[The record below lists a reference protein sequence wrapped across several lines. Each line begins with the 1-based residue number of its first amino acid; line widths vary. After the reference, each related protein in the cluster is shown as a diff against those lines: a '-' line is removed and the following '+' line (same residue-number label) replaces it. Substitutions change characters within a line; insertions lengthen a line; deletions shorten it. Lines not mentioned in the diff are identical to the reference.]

1 MNKNIQS
8 KKQKYNAALAM
19 AVLMTLGGFTFGTN
33 PTFAET
39 NDKPVW
45 VGSYNAGAYKD
56 GIFVS
61 NADTTDN
68 LVHIGADVQTKV
80 VNVTDSVT
88 SNNKAVYVGAYDKL
102 VANEGVNISNINFHD
117 TTSTGEKHGLYVFGA
132 TVEAPTIRVD
142 NLTTDSTEALAGL
155 VAGTDVGYG
164 MNKETLKADSIYVG
178 NVKSDTSKYVYG
190 SLLQGALWQSFH
202 EGQDNNLTIENI
214 TGGADNAIVGGIEV
228 QFANSTMSDC
238 SYDITGDTVI
248 SNINSTQGSAYG
260 IMAKG
265 SSTGSE
271 AAYMHLNNLKI
282 SDIHGKDLSVGICGH
297 VGDIIVDNA
306 DINMT
311 GKDGYN
317 GLYAE
322 PVADAEKAA
331 VNSFAVSGSLVGN
344 IKLDNAEGSYNIQG
358 DILADR
364 FNLDK
369 QVEVAI
375 KQLED
380 PKTLEQLKEQ
390 LKEGH
395 PDWTDEQV
403 DDFINNQ
410 VADLVNTLKNSGHI
424 NLGGK
429 LALYGDVYAKC
440 GGNVNINLTKDSIF
454 EGQAD
459 NYADCDTFCSIVWR
473 KADLDGLNKS
483 ALYKLFGFDS
493 MQEQLE
499 MQGLPIVGAGK
510 IDISMKDDSIWKAHG
525 KSFVDTLNFKDGGLV
540 DMHAEDGSSITA
552 GKVTGNGTFIMN
564 LSNNADKSDMLYV
577 KDFSE
582 AGVQTIQANLKDGL
596 KPEDLKGMRF
606 ATTGGDD
613 YKRNPNE
620 KFKVVLYK
628 NQGVNDVTYK
638 VSNEAFNVKN
648 EKFDPEATET
658 NEKFN
663 GGKDGAGTYKPGND
677 YITAIFSGQS
687 FTRETVDFEKIQQ
700 DVNNGTI
707 EDWDDLYDENGKF
720 LPQYIKKEI
729 IENPVKEGTN
739 WYLDTAVNT
748 TSNSGNI
755 IKNAAALDYANAVTT
770 DTLNKRLGEARYSN
784 EGDGMW
790 ARVRHDRFGK
800 TNRYEGKN
808 TMTELGYD
816 WKRCDTSYGK
826 HMQGAAVNYTTGSAD
841 YKGVT
846 GESSTKR
853 YGLSFYDTQLRETGH
868 YLDTVAKFGRVSNKF
883 TLEQEDENNVKA
895 DYHNNYYALSFE
907 YGRKNPL
914 ENNWYVEPQAQLQY
928 TYLAST
934 DYRTSQS
941 TDVQLSGTDSLI
953 GRVGFRIGRELDD
966 KTAFYVDANAYHEF
980 LGNQD
985 ILASDRTG
993 IMNATTHNDGIW
1005 YEAGV
1010 GISGK
1015 LNKNTN
1021 GFVQFTKGFG
1031 SDVEHT
1037 WSFEGGLNFTF

>member
-1 MNKNIQS
+1 
-8 KKQKYNAALAM
+8 
-19 AVLMTLGGFTFGTN
+19 
-33 PTFAET
+33 
-39 NDKPVW
+39 
-45 VGSYNAGAYKD
+45 
-56 GIFVS
+56 
-61 NADTTDN
+61 
-68 LVHIGADVQTKV
+68 
-80 VNVTDSVT
+80 
-88 SNNKAVYVGAYDKL
+88 
-102 VANEGVNISNINFHD
+102 
-117 TTSTGEKHGLYVFGA
+117 
-132 TVEAPTIRVD
+132 
-142 NLTTDSTEALAGL
+142 
-155 VAGTDVGYG
+155 
-164 MNKETLKADSIYVG
+164 
-178 NVKSDTSKYVYG
+178 
-190 SLLQGALWQSFH
+190 
-202 EGQDNNLTIENI
+202 
-214 TGGADNAIVGGIEV
+214 
-228 QFANSTMSDC
+228 
-238 SYDITGDTVI
+238 
-248 SNINSTQGSAYG
+248 
-260 IMAKG
+260 
-265 SSTGSE
+265 
-271 AAYMHLNNLKI
+271 
-282 SDIHGKDLSVGICGH
+282 
-297 VGDIIVDNA
+297 
-306 DINMT
+306 
-311 GKDGYN
+311 
-317 GLYAE
+317 
-322 PVADAEKAA
+322 
-331 VNSFAVSGSLVGN
+331 
-344 IKLDNAEGSYNIQG
+344 
-358 DILADR
+358 
-364 FNLDK
+364 
-369 QVEVAI
+369 
-375 KQLED
+375 
-380 PKTLEQLKEQ
+380 
-390 LKEGH
+390 
-395 PDWTDEQV
+395 
-403 DDFINNQ
+403 
-410 VADLVNTLKNSGHI
+410 
-424 NLGGK
+424 
-429 LALYGDVYAKC
+429 
-440 GGNVNINLTKDSIF
+440 
-454 EGQAD
+454 
-459 NYADCDTFCSIVWR
+459 
-473 KADLDGLNKS
+473 
-483 ALYKLFGFDS
+483 
-493 MQEQLE
+493 

-582 AGVQTIQANLKDGL
+582 AGVQTIQAKLKDGL

-606 ATTGGDD
+606 ATTCGDD

-628 NQGVNDVTYK
+628 NQGVNDVTHK

-700 DVNNGTI
+700 DVKNGTI

-883 TLEQEDENNVKA
+883 TLEQEDENNVNA

-934 DYRTSQS
+934 DYSTSQS

-953 GRVGFRIGRELDD
+953 GRVGFRIGRDLDD

>member
-1 MNKNIQS
+1 
-8 KKQKYNAALAM
+8 M

-39 NDKPVW
+39 DDKPVW

-61 NADTTDN
+61 NADTMDN

-202 EGQDNNLTIENI
+202 EGQDNNFTIENI

-238 SYDITGDTVI
+238 SYDITGDNVI

-380 PKTLEQLKEQ
+380 PKTLEQL
-390 LKEGH
+390 
-395 PDWTDEQV
+395 
-403 DDFINNQ
+403 
-410 VADLVNTLKNSGHI
+410 
-424 NLGGK
+424 
-429 LALYGDVYAKC
+429 
-440 GGNVNINLTKDSIF
+440 
-454 EGQAD
+454 
-459 NYADCDTFCSIVWR
+459 
-473 KADLDGLNKS
+473 
-483 ALYKLFGFDS
+483 
-493 MQEQLE
+493 E

-596 KPEDLKGMRF
+596 KPEDSKGMRF

-883 TLEQEDENNVKA
+883 TLEQEDENNVNA

-934 DYRTSQS
+934 EYRTSQS

>member
-8 KKQKYNAALAM
+8 RKQKYNAALAM

-331 VNSFAVSGSLVGN
+331 VNSFAISGSLVGN
-344 IKLDNAEGSYNIQG
+344 IKLDNAEGSHNIQG

-403 DDFINNQ
+403 DDFVNNQ

-540 DMHAEDGSSITA
+540 DMHAEDGSSITE
-552 GKVTGNGTFIMN
+552 GKVTGNDTFIMN

-707 EDWDDLYDENGKF
+707 EDWYDLYDENGKF

-826 HMQGAAVNYTTGSAD
+826 HM
-841 YKGVT
+841 
-846 GESSTKR
+846 
-853 YGLSFYDTQLRETGH
+853 
-868 YLDTVAKFGRVSNKF
+868 
-883 TLEQEDENNVKA
+883 
-895 DYHNNYYALSFE
+895 
-907 YGRKNPL
+907 
-914 ENNWYVEPQAQLQY
+914 
-928 TYLAST
+928 
-934 DYRTSQS
+934 
-941 TDVQLSGTDSLI
+941 
-953 GRVGFRIGRELDD
+953 
-966 KTAFYVDANAYHEF
+966 
-980 LGNQD
+980 
-985 ILASDRTG
+985 
-993 IMNATTHNDGIW
+993 
-1005 YEAGV
+1005 
-1010 GISGK
+1010 
-1015 LNKNTN
+1015 
-1021 GFVQFTKGFG
+1021 
-1031 SDVEHT
+1031 
-1037 WSFEGGLNFTF
+1037 

>member
-1 MNKNIQS
+1 
-8 KKQKYNAALAM
+8 M

-202 EGQDNNLTIENI
+202 EGQDNNFTIENI

-238 SYDITGDTVI
+238 SYDITGDNVI

-380 PKTLEQLKEQ
+380 PKTL
-390 LKEGH
+390 
-395 PDWTDEQV
+395 
-403 DDFINNQ
+403 
-410 VADLVNTLKNSGHI
+410 
-424 NLGGK
+424 
-429 LALYGDVYAKC
+429 
-440 GGNVNINLTKDSIF
+440 
-454 EGQAD
+454 
-459 NYADCDTFCSIVWR
+459 
-473 KADLDGLNKS
+473 
-483 ALYKLFGFDS
+483 
-493 MQEQLE
+493 EQLE

-700 DVNNGTI
+700 DVKNGTI

-755 IKNAAALDYANAVTT
+755 IKNAVALDYANAVTT

-883 TLEQEDENNVKA
+883 TLEQEDENNVNA

>member
-1 MNKNIQS
+1 
-8 KKQKYNAALAM
+8 M

-380 PKTLEQLKEQ
+380 PKTL
-390 LKEGH
+390 
-395 PDWTDEQV
+395 
-403 DDFINNQ
+403 
-410 VADLVNTLKNSGHI
+410 
-424 NLGGK
+424 
-429 LALYGDVYAKC
+429 
-440 GGNVNINLTKDSIF
+440 
-454 EGQAD
+454 
-459 NYADCDTFCSIVWR
+459 
-473 KADLDGLNKS
+473 
-483 ALYKLFGFDS
+483 
-493 MQEQLE
+493 EQLE

-883 TLEQEDENNVKA
+883 TLEQEDENNVNA

-966 KTAFYVDANAYHEF
+966 KTAFYVEANAYHEF

>member
-1 MNKNIQS
+1 
-8 KKQKYNAALAM
+8 M

-102 VANEGVNISNINFHD
+102 VANEGVNISNINSHD

-297 VGDIIVDNA
+297 VGDIIVDSA

-322 PVADAEKAA
+322 PVADAENAA
-331 VNSFAVSGSLVGN
+331 VNSFAISGSLVGN

-380 PKTLEQLKEQ
+380 PKTL
-390 LKEGH
+390 
-395 PDWTDEQV
+395 
-403 DDFINNQ
+403 
-410 VADLVNTLKNSGHI
+410 
-424 NLGGK
+424 
-429 LALYGDVYAKC
+429 
-440 GGNVNINLTKDSIF
+440 
-454 EGQAD
+454 
-459 NYADCDTFCSIVWR
+459 
-473 KADLDGLNKS
+473 
-483 ALYKLFGFDS
+483 
-493 MQEQLE
+493 EQLE

-816 WKRCDTSYGK
+816 WKHCDTSYGK

-883 TLEQEDENNVKA
+883 TLEQEDENNVNA

>member
-1 MNKNIQS
+1 
-8 KKQKYNAALAM
+8 M

-102 VANEGVNISNINFHD
+102 VANEGVNISNITFHD

-271 AAYMHLNNLKI
+271 AAYMHLNKLKI

-380 PKTLEQLKEQ
+380 PKTL
-390 LKEGH
+390 
-395 PDWTDEQV
+395 
-403 DDFINNQ
+403 
-410 VADLVNTLKNSGHI
+410 
-424 NLGGK
+424 
-429 LALYGDVYAKC
+429 
-440 GGNVNINLTKDSIF
+440 
-454 EGQAD
+454 
-459 NYADCDTFCSIVWR
+459 
-473 KADLDGLNKS
+473 
-483 ALYKLFGFDS
+483 
-493 MQEQLE
+493 EQLE

-883 TLEQEDENNVKA
+883 TLEQEDENNVNA

-1010 GISGK
+1010 AFPV
-1015 LNKNTN
+1015 N
-1021 GFVQFTKGFG
+1021 
-1031 SDVEHT
+1031 
-1037 WSFEGGLNFTF
+1037 

>member
-1 MNKNIQS
+1 MYINEKKYNKMNKNIQS

-19 AVLMTLGGFTFGTN
+19 AVLMTF
-33 PTFAET
+33 
-39 NDKPVW
+39 
-45 VGSYNAGAYKD
+45 
-56 GIFVS
+56 
-61 NADTTDN
+61 
-68 LVHIGADVQTKV
+68 
-80 VNVTDSVT
+80 
-88 SNNKAVYVGAYDKL
+88 
-102 VANEGVNISNINFHD
+102 
-117 TTSTGEKHGLYVFGA
+117 
-132 TVEAPTIRVD
+132 
-142 NLTTDSTEALAGL
+142 
-155 VAGTDVGYG
+155 
-164 MNKETLKADSIYVG
+164 
-178 NVKSDTSKYVYG
+178 
-190 SLLQGALWQSFH
+190 
-202 EGQDNNLTIENI
+202 
-214 TGGADNAIVGGIEV
+214 
-228 QFANSTMSDC
+228 
-238 SYDITGDTVI
+238 
-248 SNINSTQGSAYG
+248 
-260 IMAKG
+260 
-265 SSTGSE
+265 
-271 AAYMHLNNLKI
+271 
-282 SDIHGKDLSVGICGH
+282 
-297 VGDIIVDNA
+297 
-306 DINMT
+306 
-311 GKDGYN
+311 
-317 GLYAE
+317 
-322 PVADAEKAA
+322 AEKAA
-331 VNSFAVSGSLVGN
+331 VNSFAISSSLVGN

-552 GKVTGNGTFIMN
+552 GKVTGNDTFIMN

-613 YKRNPNE
+613 CKRNPNE

-800 TNRYEGKN
+800 TNRYEGKK

-868 YLDTVAKFGRVSNKF
+868 YLDTVVKFGRVSNKF

>member
-1 MNKNIQS
+1 
-8 KKQKYNAALAM
+8 M

-331 VNSFAVSGSLVGN
+331 VNSFAISGSLVGN

-380 PKTLEQLKEQ
+380 PKTL
-390 LKEGH
+390 
-395 PDWTDEQV
+395 
-403 DDFINNQ
+403 
-410 VADLVNTLKNSGHI
+410 
-424 NLGGK
+424 
-429 LALYGDVYAKC
+429 
-440 GGNVNINLTKDSIF
+440 
-454 EGQAD
+454 
-459 NYADCDTFCSIVWR
+459 
-473 KADLDGLNKS
+473 
-483 ALYKLFGFDS
+483 
-493 MQEQLE
+493 EQLE

-700 DVNNGTI
+700 DVNNGNI

-883 TLEQEDENNVKA
+883 TLEQEDENNVNA

>member
-1 MNKNIQS
+1 MKKYNKMNKNIQS

-380 PKTLEQLKEQ
+380 PKTLEQL
-390 LKEGH
+390 
-395 PDWTDEQV
+395 
-403 DDFINNQ
+403 
-410 VADLVNTLKNSGHI
+410 
-424 NLGGK
+424 
-429 LALYGDVYAKC
+429 
-440 GGNVNINLTKDSIF
+440 
-454 EGQAD
+454 
-459 NYADCDTFCSIVWR
+459 
-473 KADLDGLNKS
+473 
-483 ALYKLFGFDS
+483 
-493 MQEQLE
+493 E

-700 DVNNGTI
+700 DVKNGTI
-707 EDWDDLYDENGKF
+707 EDCDDLYDENGKF

-883 TLEQEDENNVKA
+883 TLEQEDENNVNA

>member
-1 MNKNIQS
+1 M
-8 KKQKYNAALAM
+8 
-19 AVLMTLGGFTFGTN
+19 
-33 PTFAET
+33 
-39 NDKPVW
+39 
-45 VGSYNAGAYKD
+45 
-56 GIFVS
+56 
-61 NADTTDN
+61 
-68 LVHIGADVQTKV
+68 
-80 VNVTDSVT
+80 
-88 SNNKAVYVGAYDKL
+88 
-102 VANEGVNISNINFHD
+102 
-117 TTSTGEKHGLYVFGA
+117 
-132 TVEAPTIRVD
+132 
-142 NLTTDSTEALAGL
+142 
-155 VAGTDVGYG
+155 AGTDVGYG

-499 MQGLPIVGAGK
+499 MQGLHIVGAGK

-853 YGLSFYDTQLRETGH
+853 YGLSFYDT
-868 YLDTVAKFGRVSNKF
+868 
-883 TLEQEDENNVKA
+883 
-895 DYHNNYYALSFE
+895 
-907 YGRKNPL
+907 
-914 ENNWYVEPQAQLQY
+914 
-928 TYLAST
+928 
-934 DYRTSQS
+934 
-941 TDVQLSGTDSLI
+941 
-953 GRVGFRIGRELDD
+953 
-966 KTAFYVDANAYHEF
+966 
-980 LGNQD
+980 
-985 ILASDRTG
+985 
-993 IMNATTHNDGIW
+993 
-1005 YEAGV
+1005 
-1010 GISGK
+1010 
-1015 LNKNTN
+1015 
-1021 GFVQFTKGFG
+1021 
-1031 SDVEHT
+1031 
-1037 WSFEGGLNFTF
+1037 

>member
-1 MNKNIQS
+1 
-8 KKQKYNAALAM
+8 M

-331 VNSFAVSGSLVGN
+331 VNSFAISGSLVGN

-540 DMHAEDGSSITA
+540 DMHAEDGSSVTA

-663 GGKDGAGTYKPGND
+663 GGKDGAGTYKPEND

-853 YGLSFYDTQLRETGH
+853 YGLSFYDT
-868 YLDTVAKFGRVSNKF
+868 
-883 TLEQEDENNVKA
+883 
-895 DYHNNYYALSFE
+895 
-907 YGRKNPL
+907 
-914 ENNWYVEPQAQLQY
+914 
-928 TYLAST
+928 
-934 DYRTSQS
+934 
-941 TDVQLSGTDSLI
+941 
-953 GRVGFRIGRELDD
+953 
-966 KTAFYVDANAYHEF
+966 
-980 LGNQD
+980 
-985 ILASDRTG
+985 
-993 IMNATTHNDGIW
+993 
-1005 YEAGV
+1005 
-1010 GISGK
+1010 
-1015 LNKNTN
+1015 
-1021 GFVQFTKGFG
+1021 
-1031 SDVEHT
+1031 
-1037 WSFEGGLNFTF
+1037 

>member
-1 MNKNIQS
+1 
-8 KKQKYNAALAM
+8 M

-306 DINMT
+306 DINMP

-331 VNSFAVSGSLVGN
+331 VNSFAISGSLVGN

-380 PKTLEQLKEQ
+380 PKTL
-390 LKEGH
+390 
-395 PDWTDEQV
+395 
-403 DDFINNQ
+403 
-410 VADLVNTLKNSGHI
+410 
-424 NLGGK
+424 
-429 LALYGDVYAKC
+429 
-440 GGNVNINLTKDSIF
+440 
-454 EGQAD
+454 
-459 NYADCDTFCSIVWR
+459 
-473 KADLDGLNKS
+473 
-483 ALYKLFGFDS
+483 
-493 MQEQLE
+493 EQLE

-582 AGVQTIQANLKDGL
+582 AGVQTIQANLKDSL

-883 TLEQEDENNVKA
+883 TLEQEDENNVNA

>member
-1 MNKNIQS
+1 
-8 KKQKYNAALAM
+8 
-19 AVLMTLGGFTFGTN
+19 
-33 PTFAET
+33 
-39 NDKPVW
+39 
-45 VGSYNAGAYKD
+45 
-56 GIFVS
+56 
-61 NADTTDN
+61 
-68 LVHIGADVQTKV
+68 
-80 VNVTDSVT
+80 
-88 SNNKAVYVGAYDKL
+88 
-102 VANEGVNISNINFHD
+102 
-117 TTSTGEKHGLYVFGA
+117 
-132 TVEAPTIRVD
+132 
-142 NLTTDSTEALAGL
+142 
-155 VAGTDVGYG
+155 
-164 MNKETLKADSIYVG
+164 
-178 NVKSDTSKYVYG
+178 
-190 SLLQGALWQSFH
+190 
-202 EGQDNNLTIENI
+202 
-214 TGGADNAIVGGIEV
+214 
-228 QFANSTMSDC
+228 MSDC

-306 DINMT
+306 DINMP

-483 ALYKLFGFDS
+483 AIYKLFGFDS

-499 MQGLPIVGAGK
+499 MQGLPIFGAGK
-510 IDISMKDDSIWKAHG
+510 IDISMKDDSLWKAHG

-582 AGVQTIQANLKDGL
+582 AGVQTIQANLKDSL

-707 EDWDDLYDENGKF
+707 EDWYDLYDENGKF

-868 YLDTVAKFGRVSNKF
+868 YLDTVAKFGRVSTNS
-883 TLEQEDENNVKA
+883 LLN
-895 DYHNNYYALSFE
+895 
-907 YGRKNPL
+907 RK
-914 ENNWYVEPQAQLQY
+914 
-928 TYLAST
+928 T
-934 DYRTSQS
+934 
-941 TDVQLSGTDSLI
+941 
-953 GRVGFRIGRELDD
+953 
-966 KTAFYVDANAYHEF
+966 K
-980 LGNQD
+980 
-985 ILASDRTG
+985 
-993 IMNATTHNDGIW
+993 IM
-1005 YEAGV
+1005 
-1010 GISGK
+1010 
-1015 LNKNTN
+1015 
-1021 GFVQFTKGFG
+1021 
-1031 SDVEHT
+1031 
-1037 WSFEGGLNFTF
+1037 

>member
-19 AVLMTLGGFTFGTN
+19 AVLMTF
-33 PTFAET
+33 
-39 NDKPVW
+39 
-45 VGSYNAGAYKD
+45 
-56 GIFVS
+56 
-61 NADTTDN
+61 
-68 LVHIGADVQTKV
+68 
-80 VNVTDSVT
+80 
-88 SNNKAVYVGAYDKL
+88 
-102 VANEGVNISNINFHD
+102 
-117 TTSTGEKHGLYVFGA
+117 
-132 TVEAPTIRVD
+132 
-142 NLTTDSTEALAGL
+142 
-155 VAGTDVGYG
+155 
-164 MNKETLKADSIYVG
+164 
-178 NVKSDTSKYVYG
+178 
-190 SLLQGALWQSFH
+190 
-202 EGQDNNLTIENI
+202 
-214 TGGADNAIVGGIEV
+214 
-228 QFANSTMSDC
+228 
-238 SYDITGDTVI
+238 
-248 SNINSTQGSAYG
+248 
-260 IMAKG
+260 
-265 SSTGSE
+265 
-271 AAYMHLNNLKI
+271 
-282 SDIHGKDLSVGICGH
+282 
-297 VGDIIVDNA
+297 
-306 DINMT
+306 
-311 GKDGYN
+311 
-317 GLYAE
+317 
-322 PVADAEKAA
+322 AEKAA
-331 VNSFAVSGSLVGN
+331 VNSFAISGSLVGN

-883 TLEQEDENNVKA
+883 TLEQEDENNVNA

>member
-1 MNKNIQS
+1 
-8 KKQKYNAALAM
+8 M

-61 NADTTDN
+61 NADTMDN

-380 PKTLEQLKEQ
+380 PKTLEQL
-390 LKEGH
+390 
-395 PDWTDEQV
+395 
-403 DDFINNQ
+403 
-410 VADLVNTLKNSGHI
+410 
-424 NLGGK
+424 
-429 LALYGDVYAKC
+429 
-440 GGNVNINLTKDSIF
+440 
-454 EGQAD
+454 
-459 NYADCDTFCSIVWR
+459 
-473 KADLDGLNKS
+473 
-483 ALYKLFGFDS
+483 
-493 MQEQLE
+493 E

-628 NQGVNDVTYK
+628 NQGVNDVTHK

-700 DVNNGTI
+700 DVKNGTI

-883 TLEQEDENNVKA
+883 TLEQEDENNVNA

-1010 GISGK
+1010 AFPV
-1015 LNKNTN
+1015 N
-1021 GFVQFTKGFG
+1021 
-1031 SDVEHT
+1031 
-1037 WSFEGGLNFTF
+1037 

>member
-1 MNKNIQS
+1 
-8 KKQKYNAALAM
+8 M

-102 VANEGVNISNINFHD
+102 VANEGVNISNINSHD

-380 PKTLEQLKEQ
+380 PKTLEQL
-390 LKEGH
+390 
-395 PDWTDEQV
+395 
-403 DDFINNQ
+403 
-410 VADLVNTLKNSGHI
+410 
-424 NLGGK
+424 
-429 LALYGDVYAKC
+429 
-440 GGNVNINLTKDSIF
+440 
-454 EGQAD
+454 
-459 NYADCDTFCSIVWR
+459 
-473 KADLDGLNKS
+473 
-483 ALYKLFGFDS
+483 
-493 MQEQLE
+493 E

-707 EDWDDLYDENGKF
+707 EDWYDLYDENGKF

-883 TLEQEDENNVKA
+883 TLEQEDENNVNA

>member
-1 MNKNIQS
+1 
-8 KKQKYNAALAM
+8 M

-33 PTFAET
+33 PTFADT

-380 PKTLEQLKEQ
+380 PKTLEQL
-390 LKEGH
+390 
-395 PDWTDEQV
+395 
-403 DDFINNQ
+403 
-410 VADLVNTLKNSGHI
+410 
-424 NLGGK
+424 
-429 LALYGDVYAKC
+429 
-440 GGNVNINLTKDSIF
+440 
-454 EGQAD
+454 
-459 NYADCDTFCSIVWR
+459 
-473 KADLDGLNKS
+473 
-483 ALYKLFGFDS
+483 
-493 MQEQLE
+493 E

-596 KPEDLKGMRF
+596 KPEDSKGMRF

-755 IKNAAALDYANAVTT
+755 IKNAVALDYANAVTT

-883 TLEQEDENNVKA
+883 TLEQEDENNVNA

-934 DYRTSQS
+934 EYRTSQS

>member
-1 MNKNIQS
+1 
-8 KKQKYNAALAM
+8 M

-380 PKTLEQLKEQ
+380 PKTLEQL
-390 LKEGH
+390 
-395 PDWTDEQV
+395 
-403 DDFINNQ
+403 
-410 VADLVNTLKNSGHI
+410 
-424 NLGGK
+424 
-429 LALYGDVYAKC
+429 
-440 GGNVNINLTKDSIF
+440 
-454 EGQAD
+454 
-459 NYADCDTFCSIVWR
+459 
-473 KADLDGLNKS
+473 
-483 ALYKLFGFDS
+483 
-493 MQEQLE
+493 E

-525 KSFVDTLNFKDGGLV
+525 KSFVDMLNFKDGGLV

-628 NQGVNDVTYK
+628 NQGVNDVTHK

-700 DVNNGTI
+700 DVKNGTI

-883 TLEQEDENNVKA
+883 TLEQEDENNVNA

>member
-1 MNKNIQS
+1 
-8 KKQKYNAALAM
+8 M

-61 NADTTDN
+61 NADTMDN

-238 SYDITGDTVI
+238 SYDITGDNVI

-380 PKTLEQLKEQ
+380 PKTL
-390 LKEGH
+390 
-395 PDWTDEQV
+395 
-403 DDFINNQ
+403 
-410 VADLVNTLKNSGHI
+410 
-424 NLGGK
+424 
-429 LALYGDVYAKC
+429 
-440 GGNVNINLTKDSIF
+440 
-454 EGQAD
+454 
-459 NYADCDTFCSIVWR
+459 
-473 KADLDGLNKS
+473 
-483 ALYKLFGFDS
+483 
-493 MQEQLE
+493 EQLE

-755 IKNAAALDYANAVTT
+755 IKNAVALDYANAVTT

-883 TLEQEDENNVKA
+883 TLEQEDENNVNA

-934 DYRTSQS
+934 EYRTSQS

>member
-1 MNKNIQS
+1 MS
-8 KKQKYNAALAM
+8 
-19 AVLMTLGGFTFGTN
+19 
-33 PTFAET
+33 
-39 NDKPVW
+39 
-45 VGSYNAGAYKD
+45 
-56 GIFVS
+56 
-61 NADTTDN
+61 
-68 LVHIGADVQTKV
+68 
-80 VNVTDSVT
+80 

-369 QVEVAI
+369 QVEVAT

-380 PKTLEQLKEQ
+380 PKTL
-390 LKEGH
+390 
-395 PDWTDEQV
+395 
-403 DDFINNQ
+403 
-410 VADLVNTLKNSGHI
+410 
-424 NLGGK
+424 
-429 LALYGDVYAKC
+429 
-440 GGNVNINLTKDSIF
+440 
-454 EGQAD
+454 
-459 NYADCDTFCSIVWR
+459 
-473 KADLDGLNKS
+473 
-483 ALYKLFGFDS
+483 
-493 MQEQLE
+493 EQLE

-596 KPEDLKGMRF
+596 KPEDSKGMRF

-755 IKNAAALDYANAVTT
+755 IKNAVALDYANAVTT

-883 TLEQEDENNVKA
+883 TLEQEDENNVNA

-934 DYRTSQS
+934 EYRTSQS

>member
-1 MNKNIQS
+1 
-8 KKQKYNAALAM
+8 M

-202 EGQDNNLTIENI
+202 EWQDNNLTIENI

-331 VNSFAVSGSLVGN
+331 VNSFAISGSLVGN

-380 PKTLEQLKEQ
+380 PKTLEK
-390 LKEGH
+390 
-395 PDWTDEQV
+395 
-403 DDFINNQ
+403 
-410 VADLVNTLKNSGHI
+410 
-424 NLGGK
+424 
-429 LALYGDVYAKC
+429 
-440 GGNVNINLTKDSIF
+440 
-454 EGQAD
+454 
-459 NYADCDTFCSIVWR
+459 
-473 KADLDGLNKS
+473 
-483 ALYKLFGFDS
+483 
-493 MQEQLE
+493 LE

-700 DVNNGTI
+700 DVKNGTI

-883 TLEQEDENNVKA
+883 TLEQEDENNVNA

>member
-1 MNKNIQS
+1 
-8 KKQKYNAALAM
+8 M

-102 VANEGVNISNINFHD
+102 VANEGVNISNINSHD

-306 DINMT
+306 DINMP

-331 VNSFAVSGSLVGN
+331 VNSFAISGSLVGN
-344 IKLDNAEGSYNIQG
+344 IKLDNAEVSYNIQG

-707 EDWDDLYDENGKF
+707 EDWYDLYDENGKF

-739 WYLDTAVNT
+739 GYLDTAVNT

-853 YGLSFYDTQLRETGH
+853 YGLSFYDT
-868 YLDTVAKFGRVSNKF
+868 
-883 TLEQEDENNVKA
+883 
-895 DYHNNYYALSFE
+895 
-907 YGRKNPL
+907 
-914 ENNWYVEPQAQLQY
+914 
-928 TYLAST
+928 
-934 DYRTSQS
+934 
-941 TDVQLSGTDSLI
+941 
-953 GRVGFRIGRELDD
+953 
-966 KTAFYVDANAYHEF
+966 
-980 LGNQD
+980 
-985 ILASDRTG
+985 
-993 IMNATTHNDGIW
+993 
-1005 YEAGV
+1005 
-1010 GISGK
+1010 
-1015 LNKNTN
+1015 
-1021 GFVQFTKGFG
+1021 
-1031 SDVEHT
+1031 
-1037 WSFEGGLNFTF
+1037 

>member
-1 MNKNIQS
+1 
-8 KKQKYNAALAM
+8 M

-380 PKTLEQLKEQ
+380 PKTLEQL
-390 LKEGH
+390 
-395 PDWTDEQV
+395 
-403 DDFINNQ
+403 
-410 VADLVNTLKNSGHI
+410 
-424 NLGGK
+424 
-429 LALYGDVYAKC
+429 
-440 GGNVNINLTKDSIF
+440 
-454 EGQAD
+454 
-459 NYADCDTFCSIVWR
+459 
-473 KADLDGLNKS
+473 
-483 ALYKLFGFDS
+483 
-493 MQEQLE
+493 E

-596 KPEDLKGMRF
+596 KPEDSKGMRF

-755 IKNAAALDYANAVTT
+755 IKNAVALDYANAVTT

-883 TLEQEDENNVKA
+883 TLEQEDENNVNA

-934 DYRTSQS
+934 EYRTSQS

>member
-1 MNKNIQS
+1 
-8 KKQKYNAALAM
+8 M

-380 PKTLEQLKEQ
+380 PKTLEQL
-390 LKEGH
+390 
-395 PDWTDEQV
+395 
-403 DDFINNQ
+403 
-410 VADLVNTLKNSGHI
+410 
-424 NLGGK
+424 
-429 LALYGDVYAKC
+429 
-440 GGNVNINLTKDSIF
+440 
-454 EGQAD
+454 
-459 NYADCDTFCSIVWR
+459 
-473 KADLDGLNKS
+473 
-483 ALYKLFGFDS
+483 
-493 MQEQLE
+493 E

-596 KPEDLKGMRF
+596 KPEDSKGMRF

-720 LPQYIKKEI
+720 LPQYIKKSLKI
-729 IENPVKEGTN
+729 LLRK
-739 WYLDTAVNT
+739 
-748 TSNSGNI
+748 
-755 IKNAAALDYANAVTT
+755 AL
-770 DTLNKRLGEARYSN
+770 
-784 EGDGMW
+784 
-790 ARVRHDRFGK
+790 
-800 TNRYEGKN
+800 
-808 TMTELGYD
+808 
-816 WKRCDTSYGK
+816 
-826 HMQGAAVNYTTGSAD
+826 
-841 YKGVT
+841 
-846 GESSTKR
+846 
-853 YGLSFYDTQLRETGH
+853 
-868 YLDTVAKFGRVSNKF
+868 
-883 TLEQEDENNVKA
+883 
-895 DYHNNYYALSFE
+895 
-907 YGRKNPL
+907 
-914 ENNWYVEPQAQLQY
+914 
-928 TYLAST
+928 
-934 DYRTSQS
+934 
-941 TDVQLSGTDSLI
+941 
-953 GRVGFRIGRELDD
+953 
-966 KTAFYVDANAYHEF
+966 
-980 LGNQD
+980 
-985 ILASDRTG
+985 TG
-993 IMNATTHNDGIW
+993 ISTLLLILPATAATLLKMQLLLIMPM
-1005 YEAGV
+1005 
-1010 GISGK
+1010 
-1015 LNKNTN
+1015 L
-1021 GFVQFTKGFG
+1021 
-1031 SDVEHT
+1031 
-1037 WSFEGGLNFTF
+1037 

>member
-1 MNKNIQS
+1 
-8 KKQKYNAALAM
+8 M

-117 TTSTGEKHGLYVFGA
+117 TTSTGEKHGLYVFSA

-380 PKTLEQLKEQ
+380 PKTLEQL
-390 LKEGH
+390 
-395 PDWTDEQV
+395 
-403 DDFINNQ
+403 
-410 VADLVNTLKNSGHI
+410 
-424 NLGGK
+424 
-429 LALYGDVYAKC
+429 
-440 GGNVNINLTKDSIF
+440 
-454 EGQAD
+454 
-459 NYADCDTFCSIVWR
+459 
-473 KADLDGLNKS
+473 
-483 ALYKLFGFDS
+483 
-493 MQEQLE
+493 E

-700 DVNNGTI
+700 DINNGTI

-883 TLEQEDENNVKA
+883 TLEQEDENNVNA

>member
-1 MNKNIQS
+1 
-8 KKQKYNAALAM
+8 M

-238 SYDITGDTVI
+238 SYDITGDNVI

-380 PKTLEQLKEQ
+380 PKTLEQL
-390 LKEGH
+390 
-395 PDWTDEQV
+395 
-403 DDFINNQ
+403 
-410 VADLVNTLKNSGHI
+410 
-424 NLGGK
+424 
-429 LALYGDVYAKC
+429 
-440 GGNVNINLTKDSIF
+440 
-454 EGQAD
+454 
-459 NYADCDTFCSIVWR
+459 
-473 KADLDGLNKS
+473 
-483 ALYKLFGFDS
+483 
-493 MQEQLE
+493 E

-628 NQGVNDVTYK
+628 NQGVNDVTHK

-755 IKNAAALDYANAVTT
+755 IKNAVALDYANAVTT

-883 TLEQEDENNVKA
+883 TLEQEDENNVNA

-934 DYRTSQS
+934 EYRTSQS

>member
-1 MNKNIQS
+1 
-8 KKQKYNAALAM
+8 M

-61 NADTTDN
+61 NADTMDN

-202 EGQDNNLTIENI
+202 EGQDNNFTIENI

-380 PKTLEQLKEQ
+380 PKTL
-390 LKEGH
+390 
-395 PDWTDEQV
+395 
-403 DDFINNQ
+403 
-410 VADLVNTLKNSGHI
+410 
-424 NLGGK
+424 
-429 LALYGDVYAKC
+429 
-440 GGNVNINLTKDSIF
+440 
-454 EGQAD
+454 
-459 NYADCDTFCSIVWR
+459 
-473 KADLDGLNKS
+473 
-483 ALYKLFGFDS
+483 
-493 MQEQLE
+493 EQLE

-755 IKNAAALDYANAVTT
+755 IKNAVALDYANAVTT

-816 WKRCDTSYGK
+816 WKRCDTSYGN

-883 TLEQEDENNVKA
+883 TLEQEDENNVNA

-1010 GISGK
+1010 AFPV
-1015 LNKNTN
+1015 N
-1021 GFVQFTKGFG
+1021 
-1031 SDVEHT
+1031 
-1037 WSFEGGLNFTF
+1037 

>member
-1 MNKNIQS
+1 
-8 KKQKYNAALAM
+8 M

-297 VGDIIVDNA
+297 VRDIIVDNA

-344 IKLDNAEGSYNIQG
+344 IKLDNAEGSYNI
-358 DILADR
+358 LADR

-380 PKTLEQLKEQ
+380 PKTL
-390 LKEGH
+390 
-395 PDWTDEQV
+395 
-403 DDFINNQ
+403 
-410 VADLVNTLKNSGHI
+410 
-424 NLGGK
+424 
-429 LALYGDVYAKC
+429 
-440 GGNVNINLTKDSIF
+440 
-454 EGQAD
+454 
-459 NYADCDTFCSIVWR
+459 
-473 KADLDGLNKS
+473 
-483 ALYKLFGFDS
+483 
-493 MQEQLE
+493 EQLE

-596 KPEDLKGMRF
+596 KPEDSKGMRF

-755 IKNAAALDYANAVTT
+755 IKNAVALDYANAVTT

-883 TLEQEDENNVKA
+883 TLEQEDENNVNA

-934 DYRTSQS
+934 EYRTSQS

>member
-1 MNKNIQS
+1 
-8 KKQKYNAALAM
+8 M

-380 PKTLEQLKEQ
+380 PKTL
-390 LKEGH
+390 
-395 PDWTDEQV
+395 
-403 DDFINNQ
+403 
-410 VADLVNTLKNSGHI
+410 
-424 NLGGK
+424 
-429 LALYGDVYAKC
+429 
-440 GGNVNINLTKDSIF
+440 
-454 EGQAD
+454 
-459 NYADCDTFCSIVWR
+459 
-473 KADLDGLNKS
+473 
-483 ALYKLFGFDS
+483 
-493 MQEQLE
+493 EQLE

-883 TLEQEDENNVKA
+883 TLEQEDENNVNA

-914 ENNWYVEPQAQLQY
+914 ENNWYVESQAQLQY

>member
-1 MNKNIQS
+1 MKKYNKMNKNIQS

-331 VNSFAVSGSLVGN
+331 VNSFAISGSLVGN

-540 DMHAEDGSSITA
+540 DMHAEDGSSITE

-826 HMQGAAVNYTTGSAD
+826 HM
-841 YKGVT
+841 
-846 GESSTKR
+846 
-853 YGLSFYDTQLRETGH
+853 
-868 YLDTVAKFGRVSNKF
+868 
-883 TLEQEDENNVKA
+883 
-895 DYHNNYYALSFE
+895 
-907 YGRKNPL
+907 
-914 ENNWYVEPQAQLQY
+914 
-928 TYLAST
+928 
-934 DYRTSQS
+934 
-941 TDVQLSGTDSLI
+941 
-953 GRVGFRIGRELDD
+953 
-966 KTAFYVDANAYHEF
+966 
-980 LGNQD
+980 
-985 ILASDRTG
+985 
-993 IMNATTHNDGIW
+993 
-1005 YEAGV
+1005 
-1010 GISGK
+1010 
-1015 LNKNTN
+1015 
-1021 GFVQFTKGFG
+1021 
-1031 SDVEHT
+1031 
-1037 WSFEGGLNFTF
+1037 

>member
-1 MNKNIQS
+1 
-8 KKQKYNAALAM
+8 M

-33 PTFAET
+33 PAFAET

-380 PKTLEQLKEQ
+380 PKTLEQL
-390 LKEGH
+390 
-395 PDWTDEQV
+395 
-403 DDFINNQ
+403 
-410 VADLVNTLKNSGHI
+410 
-424 NLGGK
+424 
-429 LALYGDVYAKC
+429 
-440 GGNVNINLTKDSIF
+440 
-454 EGQAD
+454 
-459 NYADCDTFCSIVWR
+459 
-473 KADLDGLNKS
+473 
-483 ALYKLFGFDS
+483 
-493 MQEQLE
+493 E

-755 IKNAAALDYANAVTT
+755 IKNAVALDYANAVTT

-883 TLEQEDENNVKA
+883 TLEQEDENNVNA

>member
-1 MNKNIQS
+1 
-8 KKQKYNAALAM
+8 M

-68 LVHIGADVQTKV
+68 LVHIVADVQTKV

-380 PKTLEQLKEQ
+380 PKTLEQL
-390 LKEGH
+390 
-395 PDWTDEQV
+395 
-403 DDFINNQ
+403 
-410 VADLVNTLKNSGHI
+410 
-424 NLGGK
+424 
-429 LALYGDVYAKC
+429 
-440 GGNVNINLTKDSIF
+440 
-454 EGQAD
+454 
-459 NYADCDTFCSIVWR
+459 
-473 KADLDGLNKS
+473 
-483 ALYKLFGFDS
+483 
-493 MQEQLE
+493 E

-755 IKNAAALDYANAVTT
+755 IKNAVALDYANAVTT

-883 TLEQEDENNVKA
+883 TLEQEDENNVNA

>member
-1 MNKNIQS
+1 MYIKGKKYNKMNKNIQS

-19 AVLMTLGGFTFGTN
+19 AVLMTF
-33 PTFAET
+33 
-39 NDKPVW
+39 
-45 VGSYNAGAYKD
+45 
-56 GIFVS
+56 
-61 NADTTDN
+61 
-68 LVHIGADVQTKV
+68 
-80 VNVTDSVT
+80 
-88 SNNKAVYVGAYDKL
+88 
-102 VANEGVNISNINFHD
+102 
-117 TTSTGEKHGLYVFGA
+117 
-132 TVEAPTIRVD
+132 
-142 NLTTDSTEALAGL
+142 
-155 VAGTDVGYG
+155 
-164 MNKETLKADSIYVG
+164 
-178 NVKSDTSKYVYG
+178 
-190 SLLQGALWQSFH
+190 
-202 EGQDNNLTIENI
+202 
-214 TGGADNAIVGGIEV
+214 
-228 QFANSTMSDC
+228 
-238 SYDITGDTVI
+238 
-248 SNINSTQGSAYG
+248 
-260 IMAKG
+260 
-265 SSTGSE
+265 
-271 AAYMHLNNLKI
+271 
-282 SDIHGKDLSVGICGH
+282 
-297 VGDIIVDNA
+297 
-306 DINMT
+306 
-311 GKDGYN
+311 
-317 GLYAE
+317 
-322 PVADAEKAA
+322 AEKAA

-606 ATTGGDD
+606 ATTGSDD

-883 TLEQEDENNVKA
+883 TLEQEDENNVNA

-953 GRVGFRIGRELDD
+953 GRVGFRIGRELDY

>member
-1 MNKNIQS
+1 M
-8 KKQKYNAALAM
+8 
-19 AVLMTLGGFTFGTN
+19 
-33 PTFAET
+33 
-39 NDKPVW
+39 
-45 VGSYNAGAYKD
+45 
-56 GIFVS
+56 
-61 NADTTDN
+61 
-68 LVHIGADVQTKV
+68 
-80 VNVTDSVT
+80 
-88 SNNKAVYVGAYDKL
+88 
-102 VANEGVNISNINFHD
+102 
-117 TTSTGEKHGLYVFGA
+117 
-132 TVEAPTIRVD
+132 
-142 NLTTDSTEALAGL
+142 
-155 VAGTDVGYG
+155 
-164 MNKETLKADSIYVG
+164 
-178 NVKSDTSKYVYG
+178 
-190 SLLQGALWQSFH
+190 LQGALWQSFH

-265 SSTGSE
+265 FSTGSE

-322 PVADAEKAA
+322 PVADAENAA
-331 VNSFAVSGSLVGN
+331 VNSFAISGSLVGN

-380 PKTLEQLKEQ
+380 PKTL
-390 LKEGH
+390 
-395 PDWTDEQV
+395 
-403 DDFINNQ
+403 
-410 VADLVNTLKNSGHI
+410 
-424 NLGGK
+424 
-429 LALYGDVYAKC
+429 
-440 GGNVNINLTKDSIF
+440 
-454 EGQAD
+454 
-459 NYADCDTFCSIVWR
+459 
-473 KADLDGLNKS
+473 
-483 ALYKLFGFDS
+483 
-493 MQEQLE
+493 EQLE

-582 AGVQTIQANLKDGL
+582 AGVQTIQAKLKDGL

-606 ATTGGDD
+606 ATTCGDD

-628 NQGVNDVTYK
+628 NQGVNDVTHK

-700 DVNNGTI
+700 DVKNGTI

-883 TLEQEDENNVKA
+883 TLEQEDENNVNA

-934 DYRTSQS
+934 DYSTSQS

-953 GRVGFRIGRELDD
+953 GRVGFRIGRDLDD

>member
-1 MNKNIQS
+1 M
-8 KKQKYNAALAM
+8 
-19 AVLMTLGGFTFGTN
+19 
-33 PTFAET
+33 
-39 NDKPVW
+39 
-45 VGSYNAGAYKD
+45 
-56 GIFVS
+56 
-61 NADTTDN
+61 
-68 LVHIGADVQTKV
+68 
-80 VNVTDSVT
+80 
-88 SNNKAVYVGAYDKL
+88 
-102 VANEGVNISNINFHD
+102 
-117 TTSTGEKHGLYVFGA
+117 
-132 TVEAPTIRVD
+132 
-142 NLTTDSTEALAGL
+142 
-155 VAGTDVGYG
+155 
-164 MNKETLKADSIYVG
+164 
-178 NVKSDTSKYVYG
+178 
-190 SLLQGALWQSFH
+190 
-202 EGQDNNLTIENI
+202 
-214 TGGADNAIVGGIEV
+214 
-228 QFANSTMSDC
+228 
-238 SYDITGDTVI
+238 
-248 SNINSTQGSAYG
+248 
-260 IMAKG
+260 
-265 SSTGSE
+265 
-271 AAYMHLNNLKI
+271 
-282 SDIHGKDLSVGICGH
+282 
-297 VGDIIVDNA
+297 
-306 DINMT
+306 
-311 GKDGYN
+311 
-317 GLYAE
+317 
-322 PVADAEKAA
+322 
-331 VNSFAVSGSLVGN
+331 
-344 IKLDNAEGSYNIQG
+344 
-358 DILADR
+358 
-364 FNLDK
+364 
-369 QVEVAI
+369 
-375 KQLED
+375 
-380 PKTLEQLKEQ
+380 
-390 LKEGH
+390 
-395 PDWTDEQV
+395 
-403 DDFINNQ
+403 
-410 VADLVNTLKNSGHI
+410 KNSGHI

-677 YITAIFSGQS
+677 YITAIFSGKEY
-687 FTRETVDFEKIQQ
+687 TRQVPDYEKSMLAQLKG
-700 DVNNGTI
+700 DNPYDDDNNVRPEYMKT
-707 EDWDDLYDENGKF
+707 
-720 LPQYIKKEI
+720 EI
-729 IENPVKEGTN
+729 IENPIKEGTN

-883 TLEQEDENNVKA
+883 TLEQEDENNVNA

>member
-1 MNKNIQS
+1 M
-8 KKQKYNAALAM
+8 
-19 AVLMTLGGFTFGTN
+19 
-33 PTFAET
+33 
-39 NDKPVW
+39 
-45 VGSYNAGAYKD
+45 
-56 GIFVS
+56 
-61 NADTTDN
+61 
-68 LVHIGADVQTKV
+68 
-80 VNVTDSVT
+80 
-88 SNNKAVYVGAYDKL
+88 
-102 VANEGVNISNINFHD
+102 
-117 TTSTGEKHGLYVFGA
+117 
-132 TVEAPTIRVD
+132 
-142 NLTTDSTEALAGL
+142 
-155 VAGTDVGYG
+155 
-164 MNKETLKADSIYVG
+164 
-178 NVKSDTSKYVYG
+178 
-190 SLLQGALWQSFH
+190 
-202 EGQDNNLTIENI
+202 
-214 TGGADNAIVGGIEV
+214 
-228 QFANSTMSDC
+228 
-238 SYDITGDTVI
+238 
-248 SNINSTQGSAYG
+248 
-260 IMAKG
+260 
-265 SSTGSE
+265 
-271 AAYMHLNNLKI
+271 
-282 SDIHGKDLSVGICGH
+282 
-297 VGDIIVDNA
+297 
-306 DINMT
+306 
-311 GKDGYN
+311 
-317 GLYAE
+317 
-322 PVADAEKAA
+322 
-331 VNSFAVSGSLVGN
+331 
-344 IKLDNAEGSYNIQG
+344 
-358 DILADR
+358 
-364 FNLDK
+364 
-369 QVEVAI
+369 
-375 KQLED
+375 
-380 PKTLEQLKEQ
+380 
-390 LKEGH
+390 
-395 PDWTDEQV
+395 
-403 DDFINNQ
+403 
-410 VADLVNTLKNSGHI
+410 KNSGHI

-613 YKRNPNE
+613 CKRNPNE

-800 TNRYEGKN
+800 TNRYEGKK

-868 YLDTVAKFGRVSNKF
+868 YLDTVVKFGRVSNKF

>member
-1 MNKNIQS
+1 MNKNIKS

-19 AVLMTLGGFTFGTN
+19 AVLMTLGGFTFGAN

-61 NADTTDN
+61 NADTTDD
-68 LVHIGADVQTKV
+68 LVYIGADVQTKV

-117 TTSTGEKHGLYVFGA
+117 TTSTDEKHGLYVFGA

-164 MNKETLKADSIYVG
+164 MKKETLKADSIYVG

-238 SYDITGDTVI
+238 S
-248 SNINSTQGSAYG
+248 
-260 IMAKG
+260 
-265 SSTGSE
+265 
-271 AAYMHLNNLKI
+271 
-282 SDIHGKDLSVGICGH
+282 KDLSVGICGH

-499 MQGLPIVGAGK
+499 MKGLPIVGAGK

-596 KPEDLKGMRF
+596 KPEDSKGMRF

-755 IKNAAALDYANAVTT
+755 IKNAVALDYANAVTT

-868 YLDTVAKFGRVSNKF
+868 YLDTIAKFGRVSNKF
-883 TLEQEDENNVKA
+883 TLEQEDENNVNA

-934 DYRTSQS
+934 EYRTSQS

>member
-1 MNKNIQS
+1 
-8 KKQKYNAALAM
+8 
-19 AVLMTLGGFTFGTN
+19 MTLGGFTFGTN

-265 SSTGSE
+265 FSTGSE

-331 VNSFAVSGSLVGN
+331 VNSFAISGSLVGN

-380 PKTLEQLKEQ
+380 PKTL
-390 LKEGH
+390 
-395 PDWTDEQV
+395 
-403 DDFINNQ
+403 
-410 VADLVNTLKNSGHI
+410 
-424 NLGGK
+424 
-429 LALYGDVYAKC
+429 
-440 GGNVNINLTKDSIF
+440 
-454 EGQAD
+454 
-459 NYADCDTFCSIVWR
+459 
-473 KADLDGLNKS
+473 
-483 ALYKLFGFDS
+483 
-493 MQEQLE
+493 EQLE

-582 AGVQTIQANLKDGL
+582 AGVQTIQAKLKDGL

-606 ATTGGDD
+606 ATTCGDD

-628 NQGVNDVTYK
+628 NQGVNDVTHK

-755 IKNAAALDYANAVTT
+755 IKNAVALDYANAVTT

-883 TLEQEDENNVKA
+883 TLEQEDENNVNA